1 MQKTQNRWSV
11 ISLSITSIFLQQ
23 PSRLPLSSRNPMGG
37 CGGVGGMP
45 QVTPGLLPSHR
56 RQPHTPV
63 DKDTGKKA
71 ESPCGTAQASKSP
84 PAAPSLSEPGEGRG
98 GGLHI
103 TDCSSRNKWRSLHA
117 EKEPDQPPGT
127 RCDPKPQ

>member
-1 MQKTQNRWSV
+1 
-11 ISLSITSIFLQQ
+11 
-23 PSRLPLSSRNPMGG
+23 MGG

-98 GGLHI
+98 GAPHYRLQLQEQVEI
-103 TDCSSRNKWRSLHA
+103 S
-117 EKEPDQPPGT
+117 T
-127 RCDPKPQ
+127 RREGA